1 MRQSIGATALALA
14 AGVVLSACGASG
26 GTEPSTAS
34 GAQSPQTLVRGDAKT
49 YNFSGEYSGLIIDS
63 KNGTGK
69 AAARLSQAKTAIGG
83 ALTIA
88 GNPTIAYISWIP
100 AGVTVTGSS
109 VFVTSSGAY
118 CSFSHKSTYNPNTG
132 VLAGS
137 YKALHGCLGESGTYK
152 LKHHCYYKYGA
163 AVDIRPAAGP
173 HPC

>member
-14 AGVVLSACGASG
+14 ATLVLSACGASG
-26 GTEPSTAS
+26 GTEPSAAS
-34 GAQSPQTLVRGDAKT
+34 GAQSASTLVRGDAKT
-49 YNFSGEYSGLIIDS
+49 YNYSGEYSGLIIDN

-69 AAARLSQAKTAIGG
+69 AAARLSQVKAAIGG

-118 CSFSHKSTYNPNTG
+118 CSFSHKSTYDLATG
-132 VLAGS
+132 VLTGS
-137 YKALHGCLGESGTYK
+137 YKAIHGCLGETGTYK
-152 LKHHCYYKYGA
+152 LKHHCYYKYGT
-163 AVDIRPAAGP
+163 AVDIRPDTGP
-173 HPC
+173 KPC